1 MISNQSEYESTLSEQ
16 SLRLDALFDAF
27 YADVMI
33 MDGEGVVKYVSE
45 YSAKLYGLSRD
56 FFLGRNVYELEGM
69 GVFAPSATKSV
80 LATRK
85 RVSIA
90 QNLKNGQ
97 KVLVTAVPIFDD
109 ENEIIRVV
117 SYTHNLTDLM
127 RFKENL
133 LDLQRDMDRVH
144 GELELLRERQMSG
157 LITAVN
163 SMNSVVL
170 SNTMKTFLDVLQ
182 RVAQSEATVL
192 LLGESGVGKSLYARH
207 THRISE
213 RRDGPFIE
221 LNCATIPEQ
230 LFESELFGYQAGA
243 FTGASKSGRMGMF
256 ELANCGTIFLDE
268 IGEIP
273 ISLQAKLLKVI
284 HEKSFHR
291 VGGTNEIKSNF
302 RIVAATNRDLKRLVE
317 DGKFRE
323 DLYFRLNVVPLRV
336 PSLRERQEDIR
347 GLTDEFLAKFNARYM
362 RSVLFAGEVYQ
373 RLAVYS
379 WPGNIR
385 ELEHLVER
393 LVVMSAASLIE
404 ESALPSEFR
413 TLCGT
418 ETSKVSRR
426 QKTLRDLLAEY
437 EKELLMEA
445 RFSGLT
451 TTQIAKRFGMSQAT
465 VVRKLQRYKIG
476 KE

>member
-1 MISNQSEYESTLSEQ
+1 MTPNNLSLHEQ
-16 SLRLDALFDAF
+16 SLRLDSLLDAF
-27 YADVMI
+27 YADVI
-33 MDGEGVVKYVSE
+33 ITDGAGVVTYVSD
-45 YSAKLYGLSRD
+45 YSAKLYGLSQA
-56 FFLGRNVYELEGM
+56 FFLGRNVYELEEI
-69 GVFAPSATKSV
+69 GVFTPSATKSV
-80 LATRK
+80 LETRK
-85 RVSIA
+85 RVSIV
-90 QNLKNGQ
+90 QNVKDGQ

-109 ENEIIRVV
+109 DNQIIRVV

-127 RFKENL
+127 HIKENL
-133 LDLQRDMDRVH
+133 FDLQRDMDRVH
-144 GELELLRERQMSG
+144 GELELLRERQMSS

-163 SMNSVVL
+163 AMDSVVM
-170 SNTMKTFLDVLQ
+170 SSTMKTFLDVLQ

-213 RRDGPFIE
+213 RKDGPFIE

-230 LFESELFGYQAGA
+230 LFESELFGYHPGA

-256 ELANCGTIFLDE
+256 ELANGGTIFLDE

-291 VGGTNEIKSNF
+291 VGGTSEIKSDF
-302 RIVAATNRDLKRLVE
+302 RIVTATNRDLKRLVE

-336 PSLRERQEDIR
+336 PSLRERQEDILR
-347 GLTDEFLAKFNARYM
+347 LTEELLAKFNARYK
-362 RSVLFAGEVYQ
+362 RDVRFSQAVYG
-373 RLAVYS
+373 RLATYE
-379 WPGNIR
+379 WPGNVR

-393 LVVMSAASLIE
+393 LIVTSATSLIE
-404 ESALPSEFR
+404 ESALPSEF
-413 TLCGT
+413 LP
-418 ETSKVSRR
+418 
-426 QKTLRDLLAEY
+426 QDLLRLTKRNNSKSLRTILAAY
-437 EKELLMEA
+437 EREILKEA
-445 RFSGLT
+445 RADGLT

-465 VVRKLQRYKIG
+465 AVRKLQRYGIH